1 MIRKSLTL
9 YLLALPIGLM
19 GAVDFLFGMLSVLV
33 FEDHEEVEFFTPA
46 VVFLAVA
53 YLLVQLAGK
62 EREFRRVGFR
72 DAVLFAVLARA
83 AERCLSEFNAQD
95 ICNTA

>member
-46 VVFLAVA
+46 VVFLAV
-53 YLLVQLAGK
+53 
-62 EREFRRVGFR
+62 
-72 DAVLFAVLARA
+72 DAR
-83 AERCLSEFNAQD
+83 
-95 ICNTA
+95 